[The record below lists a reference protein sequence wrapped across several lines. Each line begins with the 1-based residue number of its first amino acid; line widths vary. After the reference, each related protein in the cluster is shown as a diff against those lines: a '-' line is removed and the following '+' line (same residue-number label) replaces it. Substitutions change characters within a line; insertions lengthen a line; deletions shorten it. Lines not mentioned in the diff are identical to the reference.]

1 MALTKDDITDVCVDL
16 ETLATGPNPAVIEI
30 GAVAFIE
37 IPQNANGRWA
47 DRIGGIPSS
56 ETRTPKRSWM
66 ELEHRDGDFTF
77 HRFVY
82 PGDEQRATIET
93 LQFWSN
99 HMDQFRAILDGIMR
113 TKEKNQHI
121 SLRLVAASFGDWL
134 RSFPNLKRVWA
145 HGSAFDIAILQNAHP
160 DSKIWRYGSDDS
172 WVERTFD
179 HHMARDSRTLFD
191 AYDYAPQYGS
201 EVPHRALP
209 DAIATALNIMA
220 AYDQNAPS
228 ASLLRE
234 VVPSMTALAGSISL
248 TMSDGK
254 VRRFRLVE
262 GEGS

>member
-30 GAVAFIE
+30 GAVAFVAVA
-37 IPQNANGRWA
+37 QNANGRWA
-47 DRIGGIPSS
+47 DRIGGIP
-56 ETRTPKRSWM
+56 RTPKRSWM

-113 TKEKNQHI
+113 TKETNNHAP
-121 SLRLVAASFGDWL
+121 LRFIAMSFGEWL
-134 RSFPNLKRVWA
+134 RTFPNLQRVWA
-145 HGSAFDIAILQNAHP
+145 HGAAFDIAILQNAHP
-160 DSKIWRYGSDDS
+160 DSKVWQYGRDTG
-172 WVERTFD
+172 WAERTFD

-191 AYDYAPQYGS
+191 ASGYTPEHKSAD
-201 EVPHRALP
+201 PHRALP
-209 DAIATALNIMA
+209 DAVATALNIMA

-248 TMSDGK
+248 TMPDGK